1 ASSGTLAS
9 AMMSRMANAFGVV
22 DGPINASTL
31 CSPISFLAFCTARV
45 VSPPSSSW
53 IYSTDA
59 SPTCAGSNAPVFFWG
74 MPIAEVGPVAET
86 ISPILTCAEA
96 EARPKASVRA
106 TISARTSI
114 RGSPER
120 SAREG
125 SNAKPNAPSEQGRTR
140 SYPLRGRVTGSPCPL
155 KIVAAKMPGHIDHLS
170 DEIEA
175 GNTRCGHRFRRQL
188 ARIHSA
194 KGDLGLVIT
203 QGPGGQ
209 HWPVVEPRR
218 NLAQPLVVE
227 LAHRTR
233 RLLRLAPLLR
243 KPSGQTL
250 RQHGV
255 ELRRRRSFFAEPLC
269 SVDVRKQ
276 VDAQRLASVP
286 IRGYLENGRP
296 GQAAVGK
303 QQILPEAS
311 AVARHGCLDR
321 DARQV
326 AVT

>member
-1 ASSGTLAS
+1 MRMPALSASAPKTLYQFSPYGSLKPMKPIVFTPFLAMCLISAAAIRSSFCVVLKTQRFFASTGSATACVPTVASSGTLAS

-59 SPTCAGSNAPVFFWG
+59 SPTRAGSNAPVFFWG

-86 ISPILTCAEA
+86 INPILTCAEA
-96 EARPKASVRA
+96 EARPKASARA

-114 RGSPER
+114 RGSPDR

-125 SNAKPNAPSEQGRTR
+125 SNAKPNAPSEQGRMR

-175 GNTRCGHRFRRQL
+175 GNTRCGHCFRRQL

-209 HWPVVEPRR
+209 HGPVVEPRR

-243 KPSGQTL
+243 KPSGQAL

-255 ELRRRRSFFAEPLC
+255 
-269 SVDVRKQ
+269 
-276 VDAQRLASVP
+276 
-286 IRGYLENGRP
+286 
-296 GQAAVGK
+296 
-303 QQILPEAS
+303 
-311 AVARHGCLDR
+311 
-321 DARQV
+321 
-326 AVT
+326 